1 MSGREKVMF
10 EGTGMTTQPPERPDD
25 LERMFADEEA
35 AIHDDGF
42 TSRVMTHAQGGF
54 GWRRTIIYGAGMAGF
69 GAALAGIMEMSP
81 YLPKISGWLGGLSH
95 AVQNTPTPDPSNPAV
110 LIIGALVA
118 GVTFLTLA
126 VVAQE
131 R

>member
-1 MSGREKVMF
+1 MNGRETVMF
-10 EGTGMTTQPPERPDD
+10 EATGTTMQSPEQPADV
-25 LERMFADEEA
+25 ERMFADEEA
-35 AIHDDGF
+35 AIRDDGF
-42 TSRVMTHAQGGF
+42 TSRVVEEARGGF

-81 YLPKISGWLGGLSH
+81 YLPNVSNWLGGLSN
-95 AVQNTPTPDPSNPAV
+95 AMQNPAATDPSSPVV
-110 LIIGALVA
+110 LIAGALVA
-118 GVTFLTLA
+118 GVTFLALA

>member
-1 MSGREKVMF
+1 MNERETVMF
-10 EGTGMTTQPPERPDD
+10 ESTGTTMQSPEQPDD
-25 LERMFADEEA
+25 LERMLADEEA
-35 AIHDDGF
+35 AIRDDGF
-42 TSRVMTHAQGGF
+42 TSRVMEQARDSF

-81 YLPKISGWLGGLSH
+81 YLPRVSNWLGRLSN
-95 AVQNTPTPDPSNPAV
+95 AVQSTTATDPSSPVV
-110 LIIGALVA
+110 LVAGALVA
-118 GVTFLTLA
+118 GVTFLALA